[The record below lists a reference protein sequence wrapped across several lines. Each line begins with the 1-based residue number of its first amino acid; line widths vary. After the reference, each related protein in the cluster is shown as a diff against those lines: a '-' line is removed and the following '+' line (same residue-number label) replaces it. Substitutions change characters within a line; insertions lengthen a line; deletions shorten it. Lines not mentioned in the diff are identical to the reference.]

1 MMTRMIR
8 YELRDLN
15 QRTFFVQMPAQ
26 TALKA
31 LSLGIPDATPL
42 CLSQETAGHLLTL
55 LAPFVQE
62 GRLPEALDASA

>member
-26 TALKA
+26 TA
-31 LSLGIPDATPL
+31 SPTNHRRT
-42 CLSQETAGHLLTL
+42 C
-55 LAPFVQE
+55 
-62 GRLPEALDASA
+62 GRYR